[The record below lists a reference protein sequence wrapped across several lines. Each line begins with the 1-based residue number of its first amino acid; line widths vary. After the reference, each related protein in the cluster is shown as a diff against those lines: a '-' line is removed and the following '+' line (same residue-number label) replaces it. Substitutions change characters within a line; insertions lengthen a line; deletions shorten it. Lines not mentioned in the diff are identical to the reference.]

1 MRYLWFGV
9 AAPSYTVSTWW
20 PQGESVDHS
29 HLTWG
34 SMNAPYKSISVET
47 NIKLKGSALHRSG
60 EKRSSM
66 AFLLLGYGT
75 LFTILYLSVPNPVI
89 HQVCQLKDWSLSFLG
104 FPISG
109 DVWAARVLYD
119 FSSRDD
125 TQRKLQRCQHEV
137 RIAKLYC
144 FGLLLYAS
152 QALLLGNIH
161 VWIWVPVM
169 EFGWAQNISILCQTG
184 PSENSFCPHVE
195 RVRSNLPPILA
206 PLTQLHGWWHLF
218 AGRSILLPSRAF
230 FFQCYITVTGPITSP
245 FQPHHNSIAG
255 YATYMNIQFC
265 LFHRL
270 SYLKLSPRYTSDLM
284 GVAVQ
289 VWRIEARR

>member
-9 AAPSYTVSTWW
+9 AAPSFIASTWW

-66 AFLLLGYGT
+66 AILLLGYGT

-89 HQVCQLKDWSLSFLG
+89 HQVCQLNDWSLSFLG

-169 EFGWAQNISILCQTG
+169 EFGWAQNISILCQTE
-184 PSENSFCPHVE
+184 PFRECV
-195 RVRSNLPPILA
+195 
-206 PLTQLHGWWHLF
+206 LHSSGKS
-218 AGRSILLPSRAF
+218 A
-230 FFQCYITVTGPITSP
+230 
-245 FQPHHNSIAG
+245 
-255 YATYMNIQFC
+255 
-265 LFHRL
+265 
-270 SYLKLSPRYTSDLM
+270 K
-284 GVAVQ
+284 
-289 VWRIEARR
+289 